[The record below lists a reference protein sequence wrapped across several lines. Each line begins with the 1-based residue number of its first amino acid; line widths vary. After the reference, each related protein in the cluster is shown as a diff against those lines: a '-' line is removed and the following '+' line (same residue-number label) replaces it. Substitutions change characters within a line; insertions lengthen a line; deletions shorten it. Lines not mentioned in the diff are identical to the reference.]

1 MRPSL
6 ETSVRY
12 FYSLFILSLSLIAST
27 EAGELRCTISAIAKC
42 MCEAPMTVQ
51 CGGKLVGHI
60 KNTTK
65 VSQVKFLILNSN
77 GSTREYIL
85 DKPPGGAGDY
95 INLNNEWLKEKVG
108 LKPGETIAVAENGLI
123 LDPSTVLFKDHN
135 AKEELGAINSAPANS
150 EYCSISENEKPML
163 LIYAK
168 GCGKNNLC
176 VMKVKCELPKD
187 IQKEYGYPA
196 SVNQDA
202 VCPVKEDGSCPS
214 PTECA
219 LDKKVV
225 FENESIPGTGQGQ
238 NDKSG
243 TSKQ

>member
-1 MRPSL
+1 MAPSL
-6 ETSVRY
+6 ETFVRY
-12 FYSLFILSLSLIAST
+12 FYSLFILSLSLSASA

-42 MCEAPMTVQ
+42 LCEAPMTVK
-51 CGGKLVGHI
+51 CGDKLGHI

-65 VSQVKFLILNSN
+65 VSKLKFLITNSN
-77 GSTREYIL
+77 GSTRDYVLEN
-85 DKPPGGAGDY
+85 PQGAAGDY
-95 INLNNEWLKEKVG
+95 ISLDNELLKKKVD
-108 LKPGETIAVAENGLI
+108 LKAGETIAIAENGLI
-123 LDPSTVLFKDHN
+123 LDPSTVLFKDHH
-135 AKEELGAINSAPANS
+135 AKEELAAINSTPANS
-150 EYCSISENEKPML
+150 EYCSISGYEMPML

-225 FENESIPGTGQGQ
+225 FENESIPAAGQGQ